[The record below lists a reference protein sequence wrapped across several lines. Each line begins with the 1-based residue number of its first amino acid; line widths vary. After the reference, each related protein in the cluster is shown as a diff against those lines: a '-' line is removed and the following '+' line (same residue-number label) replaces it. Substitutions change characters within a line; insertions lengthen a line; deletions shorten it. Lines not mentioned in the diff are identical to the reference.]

1 LPQNYQTDGRKEML
15 KLISRLPWKIKK
27 RPDPFVVGGYV
38 FSILYA
44 CLIIIPIYF
53 VVVSAFKENSLIIL
67 KPLALPEVLNFQ
79 KFIKA
84 QENVNVFRAGLIS
97 IIITLGAE
105 ILTIVLAF
113 PASYAIA
120 RIRTRLS
127 PIVET
132 IFSLGFLIP
141 GLAILMPIYMMTA
154 KAGLLYHPIAL
165 IILYPAFN
173 LPLSMILLSGFMRK
187 LPRELEES
195 AVIDGCNVPQ
205 IIFYLFFPICI
216 PGIVTVLVLN
226 FINIWNE
233 YLFAL
238 ILMDSHNRTLQLAL
252 ALLRANQRTID
263 YGLIAAG
270 VLISMIPVY
279 IVFIFFQERIMQG
292 MLAGA
297 IKE

>member
-1 LPQNYQTDGRKEML
+1 MRKGA
-15 KLISRLPWKIKK
+15 
-27 RPDPFVVGGYV
+27 DPFVIGGYA
-38 FSILYA
+38 FSILYSI
-44 CLIIIPIYF
+44 LIIIPLYF
-53 VVVSAFKENSLIIL
+53 VIVSAFKDNSQIVL
-67 KPLALPEVLNFQ
+67 KPLALPSAFNFT
-79 KFIKA
+79 KFI
-84 QENVNVFRAGLIS
+84 QTQVNVNVLRAGSIS
-97 IIITLGAE
+97 ILITSGAE
-105 ILTIVLAF
+105 LLTLILGF
-113 PASYAIA
+113 PAAYAVA
-120 RIRTRLS
+120 RIQTKLS
-127 PIVET
+127 PLVES

-141 GLAILMPIYMMTA
+141 GLAILMPIYTMTA

-165 IILYPAFN
+165 VILYPAFN
-173 LPLSMILLSGFMRK
+173 LPLTMILLSGFMRK

-195 AVIDGCNVPQ
+195 AVIDGGNIFQ
-205 IIFYLFFPICI
+205 IIYYLFLPICI

-238 ILMDSHNRTLQLAL
+238 ILMDSNNRTIQLAL
-252 ALLRANQRTID
+252 ALLRANQRSID

-297 IKE
+297 VKE

>member
-1 LPQNYQTDGRKEML
+1 MSMLNFIHRLPQSIRKN
-15 KLISRLPWKIKK
+15 S
-27 RPDPFVVGGYV
+27 DPFIIGGYF

-44 CLIIIPIYF
+44 CLIIIPLYF
-53 VVVSAFKENSLIIL
+53 VVISAFKDNSQIIL
-67 KPLALPEVLNFQ
+67 NPLALPTTLNFS
-79 KFIKA
+79 KFIQA
-84 QENVNVFRAGLIS
+84 QTNVNVLRAGSIS
-97 IIITLGAE
+97 IFITSGAE
-105 ILTIVLAF
+105 ILTVILAF
-113 PASYAIA
+113 PASYAVA
-120 RIRTRLS
+120 RIHTRLS
-127 PIVET
+127 PIVES

-165 IILYPAFN
+165 VILYPALN
-173 LPLSMILLSGFMRK
+173 LPLTMILLAGFMRK
-187 LPRELEES
+187 IPHELEES
-195 AVIDGCNVPQ
+195 AVIDGCNVLQ

-238 ILMDSHNRTLQLAL
+238 ILMDSNNRTIQLAL

-279 IVFIFFQERIMQG
+279 IVFIFFQEQIMKG
-292 MLAGA
+292 MLAGSV
-297 IKE
+297 KE